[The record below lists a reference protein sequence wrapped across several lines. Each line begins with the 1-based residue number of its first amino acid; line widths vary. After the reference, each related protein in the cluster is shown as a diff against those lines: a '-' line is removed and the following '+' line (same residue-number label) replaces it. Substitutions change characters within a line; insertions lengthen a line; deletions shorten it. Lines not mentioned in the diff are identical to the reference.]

1 MRGRWAD
8 RQAGRKP
15 TKPDILDRILDKVQ
29 EDGTAWSAALE
40 TQLCY
45 EIKTFLLAGHET
57 SAAMLTWSLFELSR
71 SAAGRAKVLA
81 EAKAAFGP
89 AVASPR
95 EPTRAA
101 ADGMDYTAA
110 VLKEALRKYSVVPV
124 VTRTLA
130 VDDELMGHA
139 VPAGTMIV
147 CNLQA
152 THNLYKAPTEFKPER
167 FLPGGEYDAF
177 DESIRPYMFVPFIQG
192 PRNCLGQHLALLEAR
207 VVLAALTQRFKFTA
221 VRADAGQR
229 HPTII
234 PVASVG
240 GMLMRID

>member
-1 MRGRWAD
+1 
-8 RQAGRKP
+8 
-15 TKPDILDRILDKVQ
+15 
-29 EDGTAWSAALE
+29 
-40 TQLCY
+40 
-45 EIKTFLLAGHET
+45 
-57 SAAMLTWSLFELSR
+57 
-71 SAAGRAKVLA
+71 
-81 EAKAAFGP
+81 
-89 AVASPR
+89 
-95 EPTRAA
+95 
-101 ADGMDYTAA
+101 
-110 VLKEALRKYSVVPV
+110 
-124 VTRTLA
+124 
-130 VDDELMGHA
+130 
-139 VPAGTMIV
+139 
-147 CNLQA
+147 LQA